1 MKYRFLDEYTN
12 YVRKRFQAADLPK
25 DIKVKHISDINRIPN
40 DTHNGFITVPDA
52 MKQLVSAEEW
62 LNDYNYYGEIM

>member
-25 DIKVKHISDINRIPN
+25 DIKAKHISDIDRIPN
-40 DTHNGFITVPDA
+40 DVHIGFITVTDA

>member
-1 MKYRFLDEYTN
+1 MKYRFLDEYAN

-25 DIKVKHISDINRIPN
+25 DTKAKRISDINRIPN
-40 DTHNGFITVPDA
+40 DVHMGFITVTDA

-62 LNDYNYYGEIM
+62 LNDYNYYGEII